1 MIEELEIRRAS
12 ARLQSDPGY
21 ARWLARQPW
30 RIQEVARTVPSNI
43 YYRRRKGPF
52 PAQVIAYCL
61 SDQIVRLTLFIHSV
75 HSPRIVFD
83 VDPGELRIYRE
94 LPRDWQILLGAK
106 FPPLFDVTTLPPG
119 ALEPASSTHHEEYE
133 RKRFQR
139 DDPNQRAL
147 RTLARAARWLLW

>member
-1 MIEELEIRRAS
+1 MIDELEIRRAS

-43 YYRRRKGPF
+43 YYQRRTGPF
-52 PAQVIAYCL
+52 PAQVLAYCL
-61 SDQIVRLTLFIHSV
+61 SDQIVKLTLFIHSV
-75 HSPRIVFD
+75 HSPRMVFD

-119 ALEPASSTHHEEYE
+119 ALEPAPITHHEEYE
-133 RKRFQR
+133 RKRTRR
-139 DDPNQRAL
+139 DDPNQRAI